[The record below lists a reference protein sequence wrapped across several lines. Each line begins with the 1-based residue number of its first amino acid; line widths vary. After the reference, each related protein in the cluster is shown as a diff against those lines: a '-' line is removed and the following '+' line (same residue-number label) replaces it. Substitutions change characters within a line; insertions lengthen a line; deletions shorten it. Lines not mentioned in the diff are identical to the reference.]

1 MEDSGEPAIDMC
13 SAVLAGHSDAIYAV
27 AVHPTNPDLI
37 ATASGDDTAGIWTRY
52 LHGISKTPADD
63 ECKTGVAIIGSDA
76 TARLWLIVLVFLN
89 S

>member
-1 MEDSGEPAIDMC
+1 MEESGEPAIDMC

-52 LHGISKTPADD
+52 LRSISTTPTDDECISTTPADD
-63 ECKTGVAIIGSDA
+63 ECKTGVAIIGLDA
-76 TARLWLIVLVFLN
+76 TASL
-89 S
+89 